1 MRNWRHDSG
10 WAGFGSNPV
19 GRRSDKYRKV
29 RVFIKLVIDSHT
41 AQLSNAIFAE
51 ASQLPAGVG
60 NCLAA
65 DRLRNA
71 GTIPR
76 EVLNYNLE
84 TLNYLMS
91 LKAWF
96 FRSLQGELRYD
107 LLLFAL
113 VYVSLRLVQT
123 GIARAKHSYVTET
136 KRAKS
141 LLHKEKDWLGDLDSN
156 KDSQI
161 QSQETESNQP
171 PDKPLKT

>member
-1 MRNWRHDSG
+1 VRNWRHNSG
-10 WAGFGSNPV
+10 WADSEVIQLGVDRISTV
-19 GRRSDKYRKV
+19 KSEC
-29 RVFIKLVIDSHT
+29 LVIDSHT

-113 VYVSLRLVQT
+113 VYVSLRLVQM
-123 GIARAKHSYVTET
+123 A
-136 KRAKS
+136 
-141 LLHKEKDWLGDLDSN
+141 
-156 KDSQI
+156 
-161 QSQETESNQP
+161 
-171 PDKPLKT
+171 